1 MLKRQQQ
8 RQIRRRL
15 QRRHLRRSQLLYQ
28 AILQLQLIP
37 LNLER
42 ARHLQKAHQRR
53 RAHPLRIL
61 KILLDRH
68 RHLQRARLLKGHHL
82 PLQRELRLLQRQ
94 ILQVHARDLEHG
106 DNYVSGAGKFGSP
119 AGDRNALGR
128 SGFTTCGD
136 PFGSAIDLIRSPG
149 SVQSGSE

>member
-15 QRRHLRRSQLLYQ
+15 QLRHLRRSPLLYQ

-94 ILQVHARDLEHG
+94 IRGQLRLRSRQVRKP
-106 DNYVSGAGKFGSP
+106 SRRQKRP
-119 AGDRNALGR
+119 RQ
-128 SGFTTCGD
+128 
-136 PFGSAIDLIRSPG
+136 IRLHHLRRPLRFSHRFDSQSWIC
-149 SVQSGSE
+149 SVRF